1 MKNQNSDRLGGLR
14 YTADFCGAAADS
26 RVWIARNMGIGKR
39 AAASGEAIVDRVL
52 CVAGA
57 VAFSQAPEFMQQYL
71 QRLGGSLDEARHI
84 VGKYEDAAQ
93 QAGKPLADYIAQI
106 SASPDTAAAPLG
118 GVMENAVERMNDLAA
133 AQAALQDATV
143 FQRPFAFFAHI
154 DAHIAKNTWLAFKPA
169 VPTTIEGLIYAL
181 IGIVVILA
189 VYYGCVRAPVAY
201 CWRKYK
207 EGKAAKV
214 AAAG

>member
-133 AQAALQDATV
+133 AQAALQDASV
-143 FQRPFAFFAHI
+143 FTRPFAFFANV
-154 DAHIAKNTWLAFKPA
+154 DAQIAKNTWLAFKPA
-169 VPTTIEGLIYAL
+169 VPTTVEGLVYAL
-181 IGIVVILA
+181 VGIGVILGI
-189 VYYGCVRAPVAY
+189 YYGCVRPPVLF
-201 CWRKYK
+201 CWRKLR
-207 EGKAAKV
+207 GKKAEAAPEP
-214 AAAG
+214 G